1 MKSEEIIKEEP
12 LINDLVS
19 MVKVKEEPGDNLNSL
34 LEEEEYLLEAELMQ
48 GEEPDPLSMD

>member
-19 MVKVKEEPGDNLNSL
+19 MVKEEPGDNLNSIF
-34 LEEEEYLLEAELMQ
+34 EEEEYLLEAELMQ